1 MKRIRTFEEYGRTGL
16 KQYGGFIDEE
26 ALPVLKGSRGAKIFS
41 KMADNDPIV
50 GAVLFVVNM
59 YLRRVSWWLEPKG
72 ESKEE
77 QEAKDFVE
85 GCLDDM
91 SISWNETL
99 SEILTMIIYGWS
111 FLEIVYKRRLGPE
124 GKDHH
129 HSKFSDGK
137 IGWRKWSPR
146 SQNSLYRWEFDEN
159 GNLNAMMQM
168 PPSDYQI
175 RTIPLEKALLFRVM
189 STKGN
194 PEGKSML
201 RNAYRPWYYK
211 VNMEDIEAIGIE
223 RDLAGLPVIWIP
235 PNVAARVTDEDKAAF
250 SEYLEIVKN
259 LRRDE
264 EEGILMPL
272 LYDENGNK
280 LYDITLL
287 STGGRRQIDTG
298 DIIERYDIRI
308 AMVMLA
314 DFLLLGHEKTG
325 TYSLGESKN
334 KLFTQALSAILDS
347 IAEVINANAI
357 PRLLALN
364 GMEAGSLPQLV
375 HDKVEDV
382 DLAKLGRFI
391 SDITRANI
399 SLSGDEKLENHLRT
413 AADLPKRG

>member
-1 MKRIRTFEEYGRTGL
+1 
-16 KQYGGFIDEE
+16 
-26 ALPVLKGSRGAKIFS
+26 
-41 KMADNDPIV
+41 
-50 GAVLFVVNM
+50 
-59 YLRRVSWWLEPKG
+59 
-72 ESKEE
+72 
-77 QEAKDFVE
+77 
-85 GCLDDM
+85 
-91 SISWNETL
+91 
-99 SEILTMIIYGWS
+99 
-111 FLEIVYKRRLGPE
+111 
-124 GKDHH
+124 
-129 HSKFSDGK
+129 
-137 IGWRKWSPR
+137 
-146 SQNSLYRWEFDEN
+146 
-159 GNLNAMMQM
+159 
-168 PPSDYQI
+168 
-175 RTIPLEKALLFRVM
+175 
-189 STKGN
+189 
-194 PEGKSML
+194 ML

-272 LYDENGNK
+272 SYDENGNK

-298 DIIERYDIRI
+298 AIIERYDIRI

-347 IAEVINANAI
+347 IAEVINSHAI

-391 SDITRANI
+391 LDIARANI
-399 SLSGDEKLENHLRT
+399 SLSGDEELENHLRT
-413 AADLPKRG
+413 AADLPKRE